1 MSVNYL
7 VSWLIQQRSQ
17 VKLHLVHELWEYF
30 AFHEYLLGRG
40 GGLYTRKEYEKKLM
54 YYYLDLYERDKT
66 IKGLKWKDKKI
77 MGAISPCRSH

>member
-1 MSVNYL
+1 
-7 VSWLIQQRSQ
+7 
-17 VKLHLVHELWEYF
+17 
-30 AFHEYLLGRG
+30 LLGRG